1 MRAEAIS
8 PPQRWPQSW
17 RKTVRL
23 PRSSRAIAFLLV
35 LFIHALIAVVLLT
48 ITPRAKLAKM
58 GRNAMETFNIL
69 SPQPEQAETPPA
81 PAPAPA
87 EPSPT
92 PKPKP
97 SQPASPPTIDAPA
110 PPVDL
115 GVMKLDLDIRKLPN
129 RREEAEQAAKADAAL
144 PDSRIVSAPAVYGP
158 TYGPSQNRPS
168 SLAGKTLY
176 AAEWFR
182 EPTDAELA
190 FYLPKT
196 GVPAGSWA
204 LVACRTVIGFRVEDC
219 QEMGDSRPGSGLSR
233 AIRNAAW
240 QFRVRPP
247 RVGGEYKVGEW
258 VQIRIDFTGPPP
270 REAVERYGPIP

>member
-1 MRAEAIS
+1 MRAEAIR
-8 PPQRWPQSW
+8 PPTRWWPPARWPQL
-17 RKTVRL
+17 RY
-23 PRSSRAIAFLLV
+23 PRSSRAIALLAV
-35 LFIHALIAVVLLT
+35 LLIHGLIALVLLT
-48 ITPRAKLAKM
+48 ITPRAKLAQM

-69 SPQPEQAETPPA
+69 APQPEKSETPPA
-81 PAPAPA
+81 PAQ
-87 EPSPT
+87 PSPT
-92 PKPKP
+92 PKPKA
-97 SQPASPPTIDAPA
+97 SQPTSPPTLDAPA
-110 PPVDL
+110 PPIDL
-115 GVMKLDLDIRKLPN
+115 GVMQLDLDIRKLPN
-129 RREEAEQAAKADAAL
+129 RREEAEAAEAAL

-158 TYGPSQNRPS
+158 TYGPSQNRQS

-204 LVACRTVIGFRVEDC
+204 LIACRTVIGFRVEDC
-219 QEMGDSRPGSGLSR
+219 QEMGDSRPGSGLAR

-258 VQIRIDFTGPPP
+258 VQIRIDFTAPPP
-270 REAVERYGPIP
+270 REAVEPVGPFP